1 MIMGKK
7 HASAL
12 SVFMSAA
19 AALPIVAIPV
29 TSSAQVLDEE
39 FIPAVL
45 PSGAAMGIRTLSYR
59 EAHDRMK
66 VSESVAWIK
75 IPLGENWE
83 IAGSRLL
90 DVVSGASVARVSNE
104 SGKPVQIIT
113 GASGEPIKDR
123 RNGTDLSVK
132 RKIGDGT
139 IAVSRAISKEEDYD
153 SRAFGVAAT
162 VDFNERNTTLA
173 LGYGK
178 SNDHVR
184 SGDDPTLNERRQS
197 RDILFGVT
205 QLLDRHSLVQSNLSN
220 TRNSGFLNDPHRNT
234 LSFYRDGLFP
244 PLVLVKDSRPSSRNQ
259 WAWFNRYKRTL
270 PTQDAVI
277 SAEYRYFR
285 DDWGIR
291 AHTVYASW
299 LQTMSD
305 TWKWETGLRYHSQSA
320 ADFYRAEITQRP
332 VPRYTSSD
340 QRVAAFGTLEPST
353 KLIIK
358 LTAGT
363 SLDLG
368 VSVYRMQGSWKMG
381 GGTPT
386 FEPLQAVT
394 VNAGIVHRF

>member
-1 MIMGKK
+1 M
-7 HASAL
+7 
-12 SVFMSAA
+12 
-19 AALPIVAIPV
+19 
-29 TSSAQVLDEE
+29 
-39 FIPAVL
+39 
-45 PSGAAMGIRTLSYR
+45 
-59 EAHDRMK
+59 
-66 VSESVAWIK
+66 
-75 IPLGENWE
+75 
-83 IAGSRLL
+83 
-90 DVVSGASVARVSNE
+90 
-104 SGKPVQIIT
+104 
-113 GASGEPIKDR
+113 
-123 RNGTDLSVK
+123 
-132 RKIGDGT
+132 
-139 IAVSRAISKEEDYD
+139 
-153 SRAFGVAAT
+153 
-162 VDFNERNTTLA
+162 
-173 LGYGK
+173 
-178 SNDHVR
+178 
-184 SGDDPTLNERRQS
+184 
-197 RDILFGVT
+197 
-205 QLLDRHSLVQSNLSN
+205 
-220 TRNSGFLNDPHRNT
+220 
-234 LSFYRDGLFP
+234 
-244 PLVLVKDSRPSSRNQ
+244 LVKDSRPSSRNQ

-270 PTQDAVI
+270 PTQNAVI
-277 SAEYRYFR
+277 SAEYRFFR

>member
-1 MIMGKK
+1 MGKK

-19 AALPIVAIPV
+19 AALPIMAIPV

-205 QLLDRHSLVQSNLSN
+205 QLLDRHSLVQSN
-220 TRNSGFLNDPHRNT
+220 
-234 LSFYRDGLFP
+234 
-244 PLVLVKDSRPSSRNQ
+244 
-259 WAWFNRYKRTL
+259 
-270 PTQDAVI
+270 
-277 SAEYRYFR
+277 
-285 DDWGIR
+285 
-291 AHTVYASW
+291 
-299 LQTMSD
+299 
-305 TWKWETGLRYHSQSA
+305 
-320 ADFYRAEITQRP
+320 
-332 VPRYTSSD
+332 
-340 QRVAAFGTLEPST
+340 
-353 KLIIK
+353 
-358 LTAGT
+358 
-363 SLDLG
+363 
-368 VSVYRMQGSWKMG
+368 
-381 GGTPT
+381 
-386 FEPLQAVT
+386 
-394 VNAGIVHRF
+394 